1 MLPLTLPS
9 PPVRERDTRRRIR
22 LLESLSPIGGEGR
35 GSSRDAA
42 DEPQARRAARQG
54 LRRSRGR
61 LFAALLVA
69 TTMLWAA
76 PAPADDPEVPEK
88 YISVDD
94 AKALVDK
101 RQPVVFVDVREKP
114 QYDDLH
120 IKGALNIPLDSL
132 RGRLR
137 DVPRKDLL
145 VLY

>member
-9 PPVRERDTRRRIR
+9 PPVGERDSRRRQRR
-22 LLESLSPIGGEGR
+22 LVSLSPIGGEGR
-35 GSSRDAA
+35 V
-42 DEPQARRAARQG
+42 
-54 LRRSRGR
+54 RGR
-61 LFAALLVA
+61 FFAAVLVA
-69 TTMLWAA
+69 TAMLWAA

-88 YISVDD
+88 YVSVDE

-101 RQPVVFVDVREKP
+101 RQRVVFIDVREKP

-120 IKGALNIPLDSL
+120 IKGAVNIPLDSM

-137 DVPRKDLL
+137 EIPRRELL

>member
-9 PPVRERDTRRRIR
+9 PPLGERDSSTLMRSF
-22 LLESLSPIGGEGR
+22 LSSLSPIGGEGR
-35 GSSRDAA
+35 V
-42 DEPQARRAARQG
+42 
-54 LRRSRGR
+54 RGR
-61 LFAALLVA
+61 FLAALFLA

-88 YISVDD
+88 YISVDE

-101 RQPVVFVDVREKP
+101 RQAVVFIDVREKP

-137 DVPRKDLL
+137 DVPRKGLL

>member
-1 MLPLTLPS
+1 MRSIPT
-9 PPVRERDTRRRIR
+9 
-22 LLESLSPIGGEGR
+22 SLSPVGGEGR
-35 GSSRDAA
+35 V
-42 DEPQARRAARQG
+42 
-54 LRRSRGR
+54 RGR
-61 LFAALLVA
+61 FFTVLLLA

-120 IKGALNIPLDSL
+120 IKGAVNIPLDSL

-137 DVPRKDLL
+137 DVPRNDLL

>member
-9 PPVRERDTRRRIR
+9 PPLGERDSKKWLRRIA
-22 LLESLSPIGGEGR
+22 SLSPIGGEGR
-35 GSSRDAA
+35 V
-42 DEPQARRAARQG
+42 
-54 LRRSRGR
+54 RGR
-61 LFAALLVA
+61 FFAALLVA

-88 YISVDD
+88 YISVDE

-101 RQPVVFVDVREKP
+101 RQAVVFIDVREKP

-120 IKGALNIPLDSL
+120 IKGAVNIPLDSL

-137 DVPRKDLL
+137 DVPRKDPL

>member
-1 MLPLTLPS
+1 M
-9 PPVRERDTRRRIR
+9 
-22 LLESLSPIGGEGR
+22 
-35 GSSRDAA
+35 
-42 DEPQARRAARQG
+42 
-54 LRRSRGR
+54 RGR
-61 LFAALLVA
+61 FLAALLLA
-69 TTMLWAA
+69 TTILWAA

-88 YISVDD
+88 YISVDE

-101 RQPVVFVDVREKP
+101 RQAVVFIDVREKP

-120 IKGALNIPLDSL
+120 IKGARNIPLDSL